1 MIRQYKATD
10 KEQVLELIRLNTPGY
25 FAPSEEEDL
34 SLYLD
39 EDSEHYL
46 VVEENGKIIGAGGY
60 NFVVGEGL
68 ARLSW
73 DVIHPRVQGTGIG
86 SNLTRFRIAE
96 IRKHS
101 SVKEIQVRT
110 SQHVHKFYEKMGFS
124 LLQKVEGFWAPGF
137 DLYDM
142 RMLLSRSLKKQ

>member
-1 MIRQYKATD
+1 MIRKYKATD
-10 KEQVLELIRLNTPGY
+10 KEQVLELLRLNTPRY

-60 NFVVGEGL
+60 NFFPEEGL

-73 DVIHPRVQGTGIG
+73 DVIHPHAQGTGIG
-86 SNLTRFRIAE
+86 SSLTRFRITQ
-96 IRKHS
+96 IRKYS

-110 SQHVHKFYEKMGFS
+110 SQHTHKFYEKMGFS
-124 LLQKVEGFWAPGF
+124 TFKKVKDFWTPGF
-137 DLYDM
+137 DLVDM
-142 RMLLSRSLKKQ
+142 RKSLTR